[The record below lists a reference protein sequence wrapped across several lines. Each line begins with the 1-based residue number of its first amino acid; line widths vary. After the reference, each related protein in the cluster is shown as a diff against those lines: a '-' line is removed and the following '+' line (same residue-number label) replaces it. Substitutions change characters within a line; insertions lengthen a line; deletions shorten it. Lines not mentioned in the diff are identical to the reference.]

1 MSNSALQR
9 KNMVESQVRPS
20 DVTDRRI
27 TTAMQDVAR
36 ERFVPPAL
44 ASLAYMDDP
53 LAVAPG
59 RSLMAP
65 RTFARLLQLA
75 DVQQTDKVLIVGA
88 LSGYSAVV
96 MAAMARDIVALDT
109 DAGFAA
115 ATKMALSERS
125 VANVTVVTGALESG
139 WAANAPFDVI
149 FVEGGL
155 EHVPDALT
163 AQLAVTGRMVGI
175 ENSGGVGRAVVLQKA
190 GAKGA
195 ETLSRRVAFE
205 AAAGCLPGFERAK
218 AFAF

>member
-36 ERFVPPAL
+36 EKFVPPAL

-96 MAAMARDIVALDT
+96 MAAMARDIVALDA

-115 ATKMALSERS
+115 AAKTALSERS
-125 VANVTVVTGALESG
+125 VTNVTLATGALESG
-139 WAANAPFDVI
+139 WAANAPYDVI

-155 EHVPDALT
+155 ERVPDALT
-163 AQLAVTGRMVGI
+163 AQLAATGRMVGI
-175 ENSGGVGRAVVLQKA
+175 ENSGGVGRAVVLQKT
-190 GAKGA
+190 GATGA

-205 AAAGCLPGFERAK
+205 ASAACLPGFERAK